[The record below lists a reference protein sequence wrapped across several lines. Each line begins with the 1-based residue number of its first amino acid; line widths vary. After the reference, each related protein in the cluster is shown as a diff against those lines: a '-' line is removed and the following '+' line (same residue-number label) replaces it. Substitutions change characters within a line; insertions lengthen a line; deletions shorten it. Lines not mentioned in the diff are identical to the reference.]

1 MGSVYVA
8 LKKSKEIAK
17 TSIFAA
23 IINLVVNIAL
33 IKFIGLYVASILTLV
48 AFAAMSIYHY
58 IDVQKY
64 VRIRISSKLILGLL
78 VVAASTRVDY
88 YINTLW
94 LNIIALAAMAV
105 LGIVIKNAQMIPWDY
120 IMYLIRG

>member
-33 IKFIGLYVASILTLV
+33 IKFIGLYAASISTLV
-48 AFAAMSIYHY
+48 AFAATSIYRY

-64 VRIRISSKLILGLL
+64 VRFRISPKLILGLL
-78 VVAASTRVDY
+78 AVAAGTLVSY
-88 YINTLW
+88 YINVLW
-94 LNIIALAAMAV
+94 PNIITLAAVTV
-105 LGIVIKNAQMIPWDY
+105 LALVLNMNS
-120 IMYLIRG
+120 